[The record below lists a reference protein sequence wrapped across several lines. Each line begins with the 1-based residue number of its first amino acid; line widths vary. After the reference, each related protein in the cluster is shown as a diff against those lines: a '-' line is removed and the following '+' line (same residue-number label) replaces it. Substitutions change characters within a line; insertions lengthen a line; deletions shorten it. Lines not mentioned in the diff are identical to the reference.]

1 MKLKVSTNSSL
12 NSDQDMVHHFLGKLL
27 GEQFVLHTLIMD
39 FMTLLVIAKRQFLQS
54 LQNLLNF
61 CFSTLTL
68 SLKVSQLTLDP
79 LTVCT

>member
-1 MKLKVSTNSSL
+1 
-12 NSDQDMVHHFLGKLL
+12 MVHHFLGKFL

-39 FMTLLVIAKRQFLQS
+39 LMTLLVIAKCQFLQS

-68 SLKVSQLTLDP
+68 SLKVAQLTLDP